1 MKSVI
6 ENFAY
11 LLKLLWRI
19 ELNVKFAQ
27 CDYELVKC
35 NLLLCMRPNHLLDD
49 SFELLL
55 VLIDWFSGGWT

>member
-27 CDYELVKC
+27 GDYELVKC
-35 NLLLCMRPNHLLDD
+35 NLMLCMRPNHLLDD